1 MNAIALVEAQWTRV
15 NSALHS
21 LAPDLTPEQWTFR
34 ISPGQNLLGFTLWHI
49 PACQD
54 WTVQT
59 WVRNIPEVRE
69 REPWTQTIGLD
80 RLGLAFG
87 ISLEAADAIAR
98 GVTAGDML
106 AYADAVLAENRSWLY
121 TLRDADLDRVPDN
134 RAHLTRHPAYQT
146 GHILRRGRGNVE
158 GHPRGRHLHGHRARA
173 RPPRRSPARGRTG
186 ASDSRPLTTAGPP
199 GSPRYAAAP
208 GVDLARVFTLVATWR
223 SKNASSIWSS
233 RPASAMAALWK
244 PGDPAGRTRQVARQ
258 QEGALTG
265 GTAHTTMGADQGGS
279 ARRLGS
285 TRKT

>member
-134 RAHLTRHPAYQT
+134 RAHLTRHPAYQRAT
-146 GHILRRGRGNVE
+146 YFAEVE
-158 GHPRGRHLHGHRARA
+158 GMWKDTLADVISMDIGH
-173 RPPRRSPARGRTG
+173 ARGHLGEARLV
-186 ASDSRPLTTAGPP
+186 AELARQTAG
-199 GSPRYAAAP
+199 R
-208 GVDLARVFTLVATWR
+208 
-223 SKNASSIWSS
+223 
-233 RPASAMAALWK
+233 
-244 PGDPAGRTRQVARQ
+244 
-258 QEGALTG
+258 
-265 GTAHTTMGADQGGS
+265 
-279 ARRLGS
+279 
-285 TRKT
+285 